1 VNDWHGDLLTGSA
14 ALVTGATGGIGA
26 GIAARLATQ
35 GARVLAHYHTR
46 PPDDANILAAQADL
60 REPAEV
66 DRLVRTAVER
76 LGGLDI
82 VVNNAGVQPVRP
94 LSELTL
100 ADWRDVFAGTLDTA
114 FLVTQA
120 AAELMGDG
128 GSIINVGSIEGTLP
142 AVGHAHYASAK
153 AALLMHT
160 KAAALEYGPRGIRV
174 NAVSPGLIARPGIEQ
189 AWPSGVASW
198 TEHAPLGRLGTPS
211 DVGDACAFLASGLAR
226 WITGQN
232 LVVDGGMSVVP
243 AW

>member
-1 VNDWHGDLLTGSA
+1 VTLLNGKA
-14 ALVTGATGGIGA
+14 ALVTGATAGIGT
-26 GIAARLATQ
+26 GIAARLAAQ
-35 GARVLAHYHTR
+35 GARVLAHYRTR
-46 PPDDANILAAQADL
+46 SPDDPEVLAAQADL

-66 DRLVRTAVER
+66 EKLIGTAVDR

-82 VVNNAGVQPVRP
+82 VVNNAGVQPVQP

-100 ADWRDVFAGTLDTA
+100 ADWREVFAGTLDTA
-114 FLVTQA
+114 FLVTKA
-120 AAELMGDG
+120 AANLLPAG
-128 GSIINVGSIEGTLP
+128 GSIINIGSIEGTLP

-160 KAAALEYGPRGIRV
+160 KAAALEYGSRGIRV
-174 NAVSPGLIARPGIEQ
+174 NAVSPGLISRPGLDE
-189 AWPSGVASW
+189 AWPSGVTSW
-198 TEHAPLGRLGTPS
+198 REHAPLGRLGTPE
-211 DVGDACAFLASGLAR
+211 DVGDACVFLASDLSR

>member
-1 VNDWHGDLLTGSA
+1 MLQGKT

-26 GIAARLATQ
+26 GIAARLTAH
-35 GARVLAHYHTR
+35 GARVLAHYRTR
-46 PPDDANILAAQADL
+46 PPADPEVLAAQADL

-66 DRLVRTAVER
+66 ERLVETAVSE

-82 VVNNAGVQPVRP
+82 VVNSTGVQPVQP

-100 ADWRDVFAGTLDTA
+100 ADWRAVFAGNVDSA
-114 FLVTQA
+114 FLVTKA
-120 AAELMGDG
+120 AAERMGPG
-128 GSIINVGSIEGTLP
+128 GSIIHIGSIEGSVP

-174 NAVSPGLIARPGIEQ
+174 NAVSPGLISRPGIEEG
-189 AWPSGVASW
+189 WPSGVASW
-198 TEHAPLGRLGTPS
+198 VEHAPLGRLGTPE
-211 DVGDACAFLASGLAR
+211 DVGDACAFLASDLAR

-232 LVVDGGMSVVP
+232 LVVDGGMSVRP

>member
-1 VNDWHGDLLTGSA
+1 MSLHGKA

-26 GIAARLATQ
+26 GIAARLAAQ
-35 GARVLAHYHTR
+35 GARVLAHYRTR
-46 PPDDANILAAQADL
+46 PPEDPEVLAAQADL

-66 DRLVRTAVER
+66 DRLLRTAVDR

-100 ADWRDVFAGTLDTA
+100 PDWREVFAGTLDTA
-114 FLVTQA
+114 FLVTKTA
-120 AAELMGDG
+120 AKFMGVG
-128 GSIINVGSIEGTLP
+128 GSIINIGSIEGTLP

-160 KAAALEYGPRGIRV
+160 KAAALEYGSHGIRV
-174 NAVSPGLIARPGIEQ
+174 NAVSPGLISRPGLEQ
-189 AWPSGVASW
+189 AWPTGVASW
-198 TEHAPLGRLGTPS
+198 LEHAPLGRLGTPE
-211 DVGDACAFLASGLAR
+211 DVGDACAFLASDLAR

>member
-1 VNDWHGDLLTGSA
+1 M
-14 ALVTGATGGIGA
+14 TGATGGIGA
-26 GIAARLATQ
+26 GIAARLAAN
-35 GARVLAHYHTR
+35 GARVLRHYHTR
-46 PPDDANILAAQADL
+46 PPEDAEVLTAQADL

-66 DRLVRTAVER
+66 DRLLDFAVDR

-94 LSELTL
+94 LAELTL
-100 ADWRDVFAGTLDTA
+100 ADWQAVFAGTLDSA

-120 AAELMGDG
+120 AAKRMVDG
-128 GSIINVGSIEGTLP
+128 GSIINIGSIEGTLP

-160 KAAALEYGPRGIRV
+160 KAAALEYGPHGIRV
-174 NAVSPGLIARPGIEQ
+174 NAVSPGLIARPGLSE
-189 AWPSGVASW
+189 AWPEGVRSW
-198 TEHAPLGRLGTPS
+198 VSRAPLGRLGTPE
-211 DVGDACAFLASGLAR
+211 DVGDACAFLASDQAR

-232 LVVDGGMSVVP
+232 LVVDGGMSVRP

>member
-1 VNDWHGDLLTGSA
+1 MSLHGKA

-26 GIAARLATQ
+26 GIAARLAAQ
-35 GARVLAHYHTR
+35 GARVLAHYRTR
-46 PPDDANILAAQADL
+46 PPDGPEALAAQADL

-66 DRLVRTAVER
+66 DRLVRTAVDR

-94 LSELTL
+94 LSQLTL
-100 ADWRDVFAGTLDTA
+100 ADWREVFAGTLDTA
-114 FLVTQA
+114 FLVTKA
-120 AAELMGDG
+120 AAKLMGHG
-128 GSIINVGSIEGTLP
+128 GSIINIGSIEGTLP

-160 KAAALEYGPRGIRV
+160 KAAALEYGPHGIRV
-174 NAVSPGLIARPGIEQ
+174 NAVSPGLISRPDLEQ
-189 AWPSGVASW
+189 AWPTGVASW
-198 TEHAPLGRLGTPS
+198 LEHAPLGRLGTPE
-211 DVGDACAFLASGLAR
+211 DVGDACAFLASDLSR

>member
-1 VNDWHGDLLTGSA
+1 MLQGKT

-26 GIAARLATQ
+26 GIAARLAAQ
-35 GARVLAHYHTR
+35 GARVLAHYRTR
-46 PPDDANILAAQADL
+46 PPDDPEVLAAQADL

-66 DRLVRTAVER
+66 DRLLDTAVDQ

-82 VVNNAGVQPVRP
+82 VVNNAGVQPVQP

-100 ADWRDVFAGTLDTA
+100 ADWRGVFAGNVDTA
-114 FLVTQA
+114 FLVTKA
-120 AAELMGDG
+120 AAKRMGDG
-128 GSIINVGSIEGTLP
+128 GSIINIGSIEGSLP

-160 KAAALEYGPRGIRV
+160 KAAALEYGPQRIRV
-174 NAVSPGLIARPGIEQ
+174 NAVSPGLIARPGIED

-198 TEHAPLGRLGTPS
+198 IEHAPLGRLGTPE
-211 DVGDACAFLASGLAR
+211 DVGDACAFLASDLAR

-232 LVVDGGMSVVP
+232 LTVDGGMSVRP

>member
-1 VNDWHGDLLTGSA
+1 MLQGKA

-26 GIAARLATQ
+26 GIAARLAAH
-35 GARVLAHYHTR
+35 GARVLAHYR
-46 PPDDANILAAQADL
+46 SQPPSEPDVLAAQADL

-66 DRLVRTAVER
+66 DRLLHDALDR

-82 VVNNAGVQPVRP
+82 VVNNAGVQPVQP

-100 ADWRDVFAGTLDTA
+100 ADWRSVFAGNVDTA
-114 FLVTQA
+114 FLVTKA
-120 AAELMGDG
+120 AANVMAGRGG
-128 GSIINVGSIEGTLP
+128 GSIIAIGSVEGTLP

-160 KAAALEYGPRGIRV
+160 KAAALEYGPHGIRV
-174 NAVSPGLIARPGIEQ
+174 NAVSPGLISRPGLEQ
-189 AWPSGVASW
+189 AWPEGVASW
-198 TEHAPLGRLGTPS
+198 TEHAPLGRLGTPE
-211 DVGDACAFLASGLAR
+211 DVGDACVFLASDLSR

-232 LVVDGGMSVVP
+232 LTVDGGMSVRP

>member
-1 VNDWHGDLLTGSA
+1 MSLHGKA

-26 GIAARLATQ
+26 GIAARLAAQ
-35 GARVLAHYHTR
+35 GARVLAHYRTR
-46 PPDDANILAAQADL
+46 PPDDPETLAVQADL

-66 DRLVRTAVER
+66 QRLLDAAVER

-100 ADWRDVFAGTLDTA
+100 ADWREVFAGTLDTA
-114 FLVTQA
+114 FLVTKA
-120 AAELMGDG
+120 AAELLGPG
-128 GSIINVGSIEGTLP
+128 GSIINIGSIEGTLP

-160 KAAALEYGPRGIRV
+160 KAAALEYGPRGLRV
-174 NAVSPGLIARPGIEQ
+174 NAVSPGLISRPGLDE
-189 AWPSGVASW
+189 AWPEGVASW
-198 TEHAPLGRLGTPS
+198 REHAPLGRLGTPE
-211 DVGDACAFLASGLAR
+211 DVGDACAFLASDLAR

>member
-1 VNDWHGDLLTGSA
+1 LHGKA

-26 GIAARLATQ
+26 GIAARLAAL
-35 GARVLAHYHTR
+35 GARVLAHYRTR
-46 PPDDANILAAQADL
+46 PPDDPEVLAAQADL

-66 DRLVRTAVER
+66 DRLVRTTVDR

-114 FLVTQA
+114 FLVTKA
-120 AAELMGDG
+120 AAEVMGDG
-128 GSIINVGSIEGTLP
+128 GSIINIGSIEGTLP

-174 NAVSPGLIARPGIEQ
+174 NAVSPGLISRPGLEE

-198 TEHAPLGRLGTPS
+198 RERAPLGRLGTPE
-211 DVGDACAFLASGLAR
+211 DVGDACAFLASDLAR

-232 LVVDGGMSVVP
+232 LVVDGGMSAVP

>member
-1 VNDWHGDLLTGSA
+1 MSLHGKA

-26 GIAARLATQ
+26 GIAARLAAQ
-35 GARVLAHYHTR
+35 GARVLAHYRTR
-46 PPDDANILAAQADL
+46 PPDDPEVLAAQADL

-66 DRLVRTAVER
+66 DRLLDVAAER

-94 LSELTL
+94 LSELSL
-100 ADWRDVFAGTLDTA
+100 DDWREVFAGTLDTA
-114 FLVTQA
+114 FLVTKA
-120 AAELMGDG
+120 AANVLDAG
-128 GSIINVGSIEGTLP
+128 GSIINIGSIEGTLP

-174 NAVSPGLIARPGIEQ
+174 NAVSPGLIARPGLDE
-189 AWPSGVASW
+189 AWPAGVESW
-198 TEHAPLGRLGTPS
+198 VSRAPLGRLGTPE
-211 DVGDACAFLASGLAR
+211 DVGDACAFLASDLAR

>member
-1 VNDWHGDLLTGSA
+1 MSLHGKA
-14 ALVTGATGGIGA
+14 ALVTGATGGVGA
-26 GIAARLATQ
+26 GIAARLAAQ
-35 GARVLAHYHTR
+35 GARVLAHYRTR
-46 PPDDANILAAQADL
+46 PPDDPEVLAAQADL

-66 DRLVRTAVER
+66 ERLLNTAVER

-94 LSELTL
+94 LAELTL
-100 ADWRDVFAGTLDTA
+100 ADWREVFAGTLDTA
-114 FLVTQA
+114 FLVTKTA
-120 AAELMGDG
+120 ANLLPTG
-128 GSIINVGSIEGTLP
+128 GSIINIGSIEGTLP
-142 AVGHAHYASAK
+142 AIGHAHYASAK

-174 NAVSPGLIARPGIEQ
+174 NAVSPGLISRPGLDD

-198 TEHAPLGRLGTPS
+198 REHAPLGRLGTPE
-211 DVGDACAFLASGLAR
+211 DVGDACAFLASDLAR

>member
-1 VNDWHGDLLTGSA
+1 MSLHGKA

-26 GIAARLATQ
+26 GIAARLAAQ
-35 GARVLAHYHTR
+35 GARVLAHYRTR
-46 PPDDANILAAQADL
+46 PPEDPEVLAAQADL

-66 DRLVRTAVER
+66 DRLLRTAVDR

-100 ADWRDVFAGTLDTA
+100 ADWREVFAGTLDTA
-114 FLVTQA
+114 FLVTKA
-120 AAELMGDG
+120 AAKFIGVG
-128 GSIINVGSIEGTLP
+128 GSIINIGSIEGTLP

-160 KAAALEYGPRGIRV
+160 KAAALEYGPHGIRV
-174 NAVSPGLIARPGIEQ
+174 NAVSPGLISRPGLEQ
-189 AWPSGVASW
+189 AWPTGVASW
-198 TEHAPLGRLGTPS
+198 LDHAPLGRLGTPE
-211 DVGDACAFLASGLAR
+211 DVGDACAFLASDLAR